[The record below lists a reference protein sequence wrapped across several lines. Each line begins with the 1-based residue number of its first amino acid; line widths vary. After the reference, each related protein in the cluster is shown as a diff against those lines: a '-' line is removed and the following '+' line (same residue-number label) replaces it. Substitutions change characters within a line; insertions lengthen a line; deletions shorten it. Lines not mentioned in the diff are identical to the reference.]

1 MDRSWTVLES
11 QVDWITATARTG
23 HGGTELLDLGA
34 TILTEERSKG
44 NYGRSTTFEGYHGTV
59 SQHCFVGYRLD
70 GACIRLGGSLAR
82 DRWGEVAHIATNVS
96 RLDVAVTAVSNP
108 STDHLAVDYWRG
120 TPRLAV
126 RGGRQLEYTLI
137 QTRGAGD
144 TLYCGRRSSERFG
157 RIYDKHFESKGL
169 YPRGSWRFE
178 LEYKGGTAKEVA
190 SRLAAATDVPRAIL
204 GIVENRYQEWG
215 MITPWDTVTATF
227 SDRAPRTPTD
237 NDSRMKWLTEQVSGT
252 VETLSSSYTGEQLR
266 KALGL
271 QIDTTAQPLLNQN
284 GDLAPEYESRIPHP
298 TIPGCYIVSDG

>member
-34 TILTEERSKG
+34 TILTEERGKG
-44 NYGRSTTFEGYHGTV
+44 NYGRPTTFEGYHGTV

-82 DRWGEVAHIATNVS
+82 DRWSQVAHLATNVS
-96 RLDVAVTAVSNP
+96 RLDVAVTCASEP
-108 STDHLAVDYWRG
+108 GTDHLAIDYWRG
-120 TPRLAV
+120 TAGLA
-126 RGGRQLEYTLI
+126 RREGRPLEYTLI

-157 RIYDKHFESKGL
+157 RIYDKHQESKGL
-169 YPRGSWRFE
+169 YPKGSWRFE
-178 LEYKGGTAKEVA
+178 LEYKGGPAKEISA
-190 SRLAAATDVPRAIL
+190 RLAAAADVPRAIL
-204 GIVENRYQEWG
+204 GIIENRYQEWG
-215 MITPWDTVTATF
+215 VITPWDTVTATI

-237 NDSRMKWLTEQVSGT
+237 NESRMKWLTEQVSGT
-252 VETLSSSYTGEQLR
+252 VERLSASYTGEQLR

-271 QIDTTAQPLLNQN
+271 QVDTIAQPLLNQN
-284 GDLAPEYESRIPHP
+284 GDPAPEYESRIPHP

>member
-44 NYGRSTTFEGYHGTV
+44 NYGRPTTFEGYHGTV

-82 DRWGEVAHIATNVS
+82 DRWSQVAHIATNVS
-96 RLDVAVTAVSNP
+96 RLDVAVTAASQP
-108 STDHLAVDYWRG
+108 GTDHLAIDYWRG
-120 TPRLAV
+120 TAGLA
-126 RGGRQLEYTLI
+126 RREGRPLEYTLI

-157 RIYDKHFESKGL
+157 RIYDKHQESKGL
-169 YPRGSWRFE
+169 YPRGAWRFE
-178 LEYKGGTAKEVA
+178 LEYKGGPAKEVA
-190 SRLAAATDVPRAIL
+190 SRLAAAADVPRAIL
-204 GIVENRYQEWG
+204 GIIENRYQEWG
-215 MITPWDTVTATF
+215 VITPWDTVTATF

-237 NDSRMKWLTEQVSGT
+237 NESRMKWLTEQVSGT
-252 VETLSSSYTGEQLR
+252 VERLSASYTGEQLR

-271 QIDTTAQPLLNQN
+271 QVDTIAQHLLNV
-284 GDLAPEYESRIPHP
+284 GEMDDARDSESIEADRLAAKRRLIEE
-298 TIPGCYIVSDG
+298 